1 MEYVD
6 EKIYTNHDL
15 AETGYFVSCM
25 LCDHIAYDIGL
36 RSYICRKNNQLIRR
50 GNQHLQKDHMRLIQ
64 EYEKKTIISDKPW
77 K

>member
-50 GNQHLQKDHMRLIQ
+50 GNI
-64 EYEKKTIISDKPW
+64 YKKTICGSVKNTRKIYNFG
-77 K
+77 